1 MGKAIRNLSTHKTE
15 HEMFEE
21 PLGMKRLT
29 YVSKLNAVMTQEEI
43 LEIGRIS
50 SENNKKRDVTG
61 VLISVRDYFFQ
72 VLEGDAVIVD
82 ALVEKISRDPRHN
95 EVTILSAE
103 TACEERLFTEWGM
116 KTVALSES
124 NDLMLLAIGMM
135 LQNIAQSYNAVGRY
149 TQPALLKYL
158 MEGVNPLTIPIKS
171 TEKIVVSGS
180 MTDLSNLYQT
190 FFTKELVVVI
200 NAYLD
205 ICSTSFIEYGGQV
218 AKYAD
223 ACVIAHFSPDEVDA
237 AIAACV
243 DAETKFK
250 AFVANNSLY
259 SRVLCGFGIASGIMI
274 EGNIGSSVKMDY
286 TVLGDVVDQAVN
298 LGVLARDNNKC
309 LAVSEA
315 VHNNAADSW
324 CFDTAT
330 TFAIAVPET
339 FAQVYV
345 LADS

>member
-1 MGKAIRNLSTHKTE
+1 
-15 HEMFEE
+15 
-21 PLGMKRLT
+21 
-29 YVSKLNAVMTQEEI
+29 
-43 LEIGRIS
+43 
-50 SENNKKRDVTG
+50 
-61 VLISVRDYFFQ
+61 
-72 VLEGDAVIVD
+72 
-82 ALVEKISRDPRHN
+82 LVEKISQDPRHN

-103 TACEERLFTEWGM
+103 TGCEERLFNEWGM

-158 MEGVNPLTIPIKS
+158 MEGVNPLTIPIKN

-180 MTDLSNLYQT
+180 MTGLSVLYQT
-190 FFTKELVVVI
+190 FFSKELVVVI
-200 NAYLD
+200 NTYLE

-223 ACVIAHFSPDEVDA
+223 ACIVAHFAVDEVDA

-250 AFVANNSLY
+250 AFIASNSLY
-259 SRVLCGFGIASGIMI
+259 SRVGCGFGIALGIMM

-286 TVLGDVVDQAVN
+286 TVLGEVVDQAVS
-298 LGVLARDNNKC
+298 LGVMARDNHRR
-309 LAVSEA
+309 LAISGA
-315 VHNNAADSW
+315 IKDKAADSW
-324 CFDTAT
+324 CFEEAT
-330 TFAIAVPET
+330 SFAITAPEAGT
-339 FAQVYV
+339 RVYM
-345 LADS
+345 LTDS

>member
-1 MGKAIRNLSTHKTE
+1 
-15 HEMFEE
+15 
-21 PLGMKRLT
+21 
-29 YVSKLNAVMTQEEI
+29 
-43 LEIGRIS
+43 
-50 SENNKKRDVTG
+50 
-61 VLISVRDYFFQ
+61 
-72 VLEGDAVIVD
+72 
-82 ALVEKISRDPRHN
+82 
-95 EVTILSAE
+95 
-103 TACEERLFTEWGM
+103 
-116 KTVALSES
+116 
-124 NDLMLLAIGMM
+124 MLLAIGMM

-180 MTDLSNLYQT
+180 MTDLSNLYQS

-223 ACVIAHFSPDEVDA
+223 ACVIAHFAPDEVDS

-250 AFVANNSLY
+250 AFISNNSLY
-259 SRVLCGFGIASGIMI
+259 SRVLCGFGITSGIMI

-286 TVLGDVVDQAVN
+286 TVLGEVVDQAVS
-298 LGVLARDNNKC
+298 LGVFARDNDKRI
-309 LAVSEA
+309 AISKVIKDK
-315 VHNNAADSW
+315 AADSW
-324 CFDTAT
+324 SFNEETKL
-330 TFAIAVPET
+330 AIAVPEVST
-339 FAQVYV
+339 QVYV
-345 LADS
+345 FADS